1 MLGILGFDTGMM
13 AINWAREEKSTGEM
27 PVDFSG
33 IQSGIRLKRAG
44 ENGGQYNDS
53 LFIITYRPGGV
64 IEKHQR

>member
-1 MLGILGFDTGMM
+1 
-13 AINWAREEKSTGEM
+13 M